1 MKKLFALFLALTMVF
16 ALAACGGSEKPPAN
30 SGDNQLLEDL
40 QDAVGGKDNADQP
53 DASQAGDSDKNNS
66 SLSWPSTDFIT
77 PGMEYTGAG
86 EITFVQKGK
95 TAALGGTNVMLDSA
109 HVYINGGD
117 WDSIKAYVD
126 TLKADGFSWYNA
138 NNEAESAYEFNE
150 YGFYRWEGEAD
161 GGSRFILL
169 NFYEEDKDPDNEPY
183 NLEVLMLNGNMHAK

>member
-30 SGDNQLLEDL
+30 SGDNQLLDDL
-40 QDAVGGKDNADQP
+40 QDAVGGKDGGDQP
-53 DASQAGDSDKNNS
+53 DASQGDDSDKGGG
-66 SLSWPSTDFIT
+66 LSWPSTDFIT
-77 PGMEYTGAG
+77 PGMEYTGSG
-86 EITFVQKGK
+86 EINFVQKGK
-95 TAALGGTNVMLDSA
+95 TAALGGGDVMLDSA

-126 TLKADGFSWYNA
+126 ALKADGFSWYNA
-138 NNEAESAYEFNE
+138 NNEAEPAYEFNE

-169 NFYEEDKDPDNEPY
+169 NFYEEDKDPDNDPY
-183 NLEVLMLNGNMHAK
+183 NLEILMLNGNMHAK